1 MEYHVALDRAQSRKA
16 PAQGQ
21 KVRKHRWGLTQV
33 GSQAKRVELRN
44 LGDSQLM
51 AEVAEGEKGRKGR
64 LKGSSCTADR
74 QETSLAHP
82 QPQVGD
88 AGRQQHGE

>member
-33 GSQAKRVELRN
+33 GSPAKRVELRN

-51 AEVAEGEKGRKGR
+51 AEVAEGEEDCRAVTGFWVIWVDSA
-64 LKGSSCTADR
+64 L
-74 QETSLAHP
+74 P
-82 QPQVGD
+82 
-88 AGRQQHGE
+88 